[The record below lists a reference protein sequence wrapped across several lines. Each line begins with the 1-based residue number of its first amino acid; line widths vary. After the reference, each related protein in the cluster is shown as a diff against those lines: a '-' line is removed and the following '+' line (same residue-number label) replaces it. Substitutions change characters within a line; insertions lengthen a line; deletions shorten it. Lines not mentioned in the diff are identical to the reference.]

1 MRILFDFDGTV
12 ADTSE
17 GVLNSVRYALESL
30 GKPVPPT
37 EILKGFIGPSLFDSF
52 RFITGLSDE
61 VADEAVKKYREYYK
75 REGVYKLKLY
85 EGMETLLKNLKEK
98 GHALAVASLKPKV
111 QLDTAVNA
119 LGIYELFDIVAGA
132 SENKKDNDK
141 REILSQASRGERAVM
156 IGDSPFDIIAGNA
169 LGFTTIAVTFGFS
182 TEEKLRERNPDFI
195 ADDTAEIERLIDKIT
210 E

>member
-17 GVLNSVRYALESL
+17 GILNSLRCALESL
-30 GKPVPPT
+30 RVPVPPT
-37 EILKGFIGPSLFDSF
+37 KTLNGFIGPSLYDSF

-61 VADEAVKKYREYYK
+61 VAEEAVRKYREYYK

-85 EGMETLLKNLKEK
+85 EGMETLLKSLREK
-98 GHALAVASLKPKV
+98 GHTLCVASLKPKV

-119 LGIYELFDIVAGA
+119 LGVYEHFDIVAGA
-132 SENKKDNDK
+132 SESKKDNDK
-141 REILSQASRGERAVM
+141 REILSQASNGEKSVM
-156 IGDSPFDIIAGNA
+156 IGDSPYDIIAGNA
-169 LGFTTIAVTFGFS
+169 LGFTTIAVTYGFS
-182 TEEKLRERNPDFI
+182 TEEKLREQKPCFI
-195 ADDTAEIERLIDKIT
+195 ASTVAEIEQIIDKIT